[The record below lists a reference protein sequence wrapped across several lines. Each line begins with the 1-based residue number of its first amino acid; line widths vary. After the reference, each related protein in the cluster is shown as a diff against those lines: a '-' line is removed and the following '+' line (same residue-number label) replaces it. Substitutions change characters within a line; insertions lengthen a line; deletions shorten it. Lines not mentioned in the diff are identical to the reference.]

1 MTETNCGF
9 WLEGKFV
16 LRVRGLRR
24 FINNL
29 MDEADCGFWLKG
41 GFVLRL
47 EELRRFVGGL
57 AAGADCS
64 FCLGRDN
71 VATIWASMRELQ
83 CSGLGRVA
91 RLCLGSMGFSGG
103 RICVAASRAFGKSVA
118 RFVRLAGFGIGFGEF
133 SGGGSLG
140 AWRLGRHTEGNEL

>member
-64 FCLGRDN
+64 FSLGRVD
-71 VATIWASMRELQ
+71 VATIWASMR
-83 CSGLGRVA
+83 GIVVLGTW
-91 RLCLGSMGFSGG
+91 
-103 RICVAASRAFGKSVA
+103 ASCEV
-118 RFVRLAGFGIGFGEF
+118 VFGIDGIFGRSDLRRGIEGFREVGCEIREI
-133 SGGGSLG
+133 SGFLD
-140 AWRLGRHTEGNEL
+140 WVR